1 VHNRKLGA
9 AVTWL
14 IYDCDGVLVDSEVLA
29 GAALAEL
36 MTGLGHPLTGAECI
50 RIFGGLN
57 VTDVLAKAEQ
67 ILGRPVPPDRG
78 EEAGQRLLARFR
90 RELQPVNGVA
100 AAIASLPHRRCVCSS
115 SAPERLRLSLEVT
128 ALAPLFGKDV
138 FSATQVRHGKPAPD
152 LFLFAAGAL
161 GEAPS
166 HAIVIEDSPLGIA
179 AARAAGMHSIGFVGA
194 SHVAPDLR
202 ERLKAAG
209 ADLVV
214 DAMVDLPG
222 AIARLSGRKSHNRGR
237 D

>member
-1 VHNRKLGA
+1 
-9 AVTWL
+9 VTWL

-36 MTGLGHPLTGAECI
+36 MTNLGHPLTGAECT

-78 EEAGQRLLARFR
+78 KEAGQRLLERFR
-90 RELQPVNGVA
+90 QKLQPVNGVA
-100 AAIASLPHRRCVCSS
+100 AAIASLPYRRCVCSS
-115 SAPERLRLSLEVT
+115 SAPERLRLSLDVT
-128 ALAPLFGKDV
+128 GLAPLFGKDV
-138 FSATQVRHGKPAPD
+138 FSAAQVQRGKPAPD
-152 LFLFAAGAL
+152 LFWFAARAL

-166 HAIVIEDSPLGIA
+166 DAIVIEDSPLGIA
-179 AARAAGMHSIGFVGA
+179 AARAAGMRSIGFVGA

-209 ADLVV
+209 ADLIV

-222 AIARLSGRKSHNRGR
+222 AIATLSGRKS
-237 D
+237 

>member
-1 VHNRKLGA
+1 VHNHELGA

-36 MTGLGHPLTGAECI
+36 MTSLGHPLTAAECT

-57 VTDVLAKAEQ
+57 VTDVLAKAAQ
-67 ILGRPVPPDRG
+67 ILGRPVPPNRG
-78 EEAGQRLLARFR
+78 EEAGQRLLTRFR
-90 RELQPVNGVA
+90 QELQPVNGVV
-100 AAIASLPHRRCVCSS
+100 AAIASLPYRRCVCSS

-128 ALAPLFGKDV
+128 GLAPLFGEHV
-138 FSATQVRHGKPAPD
+138 FSATQVRRGKPAPD
-152 LFLFAAGAL
+152 LFWFAARAL

-166 HAIVIEDSPLGIA
+166 DAIVIEDSPLGVA
-179 AARAAGMHSIGFVGA
+179 AARAAGMRSIGYEGA
-194 SHVAPDLR
+194 SHISPDLS

-209 ADLVV
+209 ADLVIG
-214 DAMVDLPG
+214 AMVDLPD
-222 AIARLSGRKSHNRGR
+222 AIATLSDGHSRSRGR

>member
-1 VHNRKLGA
+1 MHNNHELRA

-14 IYDCDGVLVDSEVLA
+14 IYDCDGVLVDLEVLA

-36 MTGLGHPLTGAECI
+36 MTSLGHPLTGTECT

-90 RELQPVNGVA
+90 QELQPVNGAA
-100 AAIASLPHRRCVCSS
+100 AAIASLLYRRCVCSS
-115 SAPERLRLSLEVT
+115 SAPERLRLSLDVT
-128 ALAPLFGKDV
+128 GLAPLFGAHV

-166 HAIVIEDSPLGIA
+166 DAIVIEDLPLGIA
-179 AARAAGMHSIGFVGA
+179 AARAAGMRSIGFVGA
-194 SHVAPDLR
+194 SHVSSDLR

-209 ADLVV
+209 ADLIV

-222 AIARLSGRKSHNRGR
+222 AIATLSGRKS
-237 D
+237 